1 MLEFD
6 TDTIRKNKIELL
18 DCQVDLIL
26 KSLEMY
32 CYIYKFIYP
41 RSQKALTNEENLR
54 ISLVTDTFEQ
64 ILSEYND
71 SKNNNKIQNKTNS
84 DIIKN
89 NYKKLQKFA

>member
-6 TDTIRKNKIELL
+6 TDKIRKNKIELL

-41 RSQKALTNEENLR
+41 RSQKSLSNEENLR

-84 DIIKN
+84 DIKN
-89 NYKKLQKFA
+89 NNIKKMQKFA

>member
-6 TDTIRKNKIELL
+6 TDKIRKNKIELL

-26 KSLEMY
+26 KCLEMY

-41 RSQKALTNEENLR
+41 RSQKAMSNEENLR

-64 ILSEYND
+64 ILSEYNE
-71 SKNNNKIQNKTNS
+71 SKNNNKIQNKTNL
-84 DIIKN
+84 DIKN
-89 NYKKLQKFA
+89 NNLKKMQKFA

>member
-6 TDTIRKNKIELL
+6 TDIIRKNKIELL

-32 CYIYKFIYP
+32 SYMYQFIYP
-41 RSQKALTNEENLR
+41 RSNKTLSNEENLR
-54 ISLVTDTFEQ
+54 ISLVKDTFEQ

-71 SKNNNKIQNKTNS
+71 SKNNNKIQNKIEMNL
-84 DIIKN
+84 
-89 NYKKLQKFA
+89 KKFQKFA